1 MISLFSILIAHQGAR
16 GSGNFMV
23 KRLFQRGFG
32 ALEGYREYLRVR
44 SELSAFT
51 ERELK
56 DIGISRSDIEH
67 IAKEAAAL
75 KHG

>member
-1 MISLFSILIAHQGAR
+1 
-16 GSGNFMV
+16 MV
-23 KRLFQRGFG
+23 KKLFKRGFG
-32 ALEGYREYLRVR
+32 ALEGYREYLRIK

-67 IAKEAAAL
+67 VAREAMREKASA
-75 KHG
+75 GS

>member
-1 MISLFSILIAHQGAR
+1 
-16 GSGNFMV
+16 MV

-32 ALEGYREYLRVR
+32 ALEGYREYLRIK

-56 DIGISRSDIEH
+56 DIGISRSDIERV
-67 IAKEAAAL
+67 AREAMREKASA
-75 KHG
+75 GS